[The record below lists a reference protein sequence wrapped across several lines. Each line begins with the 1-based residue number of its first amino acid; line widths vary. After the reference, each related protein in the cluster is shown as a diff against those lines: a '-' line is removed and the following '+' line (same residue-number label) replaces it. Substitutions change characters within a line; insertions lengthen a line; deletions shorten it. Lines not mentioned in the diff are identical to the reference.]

1 MFVSRMLSQVVRRGL
16 PSWTLQL
23 GGGGRVCLM
32 HILSRCA
39 GASATTAPRVNAC
52 ANSLPLLPLQSG
64 SESELQT
71 QLDWLSES
79 NQVAVVVSQQGL
91 PKLGFFSED
100 ENAWGHA
107 EVAMW
112 GDMRVQFVTCENAV
126 VLPADCYKSM
136 YTGLEECIKLA
147 VSVCK
152 TTAELREC
160 FNHTTAEQP
169 ACCLGRVGNEWVD
182 KYKKPTHDPPRLH
195 LTPLTRQTAFPHIQ
209 SYSPPPAHTPPT
221 ATPDRLG
228 AGIRFL
234 PWILLVTCARRWRR
248 MRSGS

>member
-1 MFVSRMLSQVVRRGL
+1 MEPRG
-16 PSWTLQL
+16 
-23 GGGGRVCLM
+23 
-32 HILSRCA
+32 
-39 GASATTAPRVNAC
+39 NAC

-112 GDMRVQFVTCENAV
+112 GDVRVQFVTCENAV

-136 YTGLEECIKLA
+136 YTGPEECIKLA

-152 TTAELREC
+152 TTAELRSASITQLPSSPHAALDASETSGSTSTKSQPTTHPA
-160 FNHTTAEQP
+160 FTHTA
-169 ACCLGRVGNEWVD
+169 N
-182 KYKKPTHDPPRLH
+182 
-195 LTPLTRQTAFPHIQ
+195 TRQTAFPHIQ
-209 SYSPPPAHTPPT
+209 SYSPPPAHTPH
-221 ATPDRLG
+221 ATH
-228 AGIRFL
+228 
-234 PWILLVTCARRWRR
+234 LLVSVQVSVSSHGYCWLRAQDA
-248 MRSGS
+248 GGV